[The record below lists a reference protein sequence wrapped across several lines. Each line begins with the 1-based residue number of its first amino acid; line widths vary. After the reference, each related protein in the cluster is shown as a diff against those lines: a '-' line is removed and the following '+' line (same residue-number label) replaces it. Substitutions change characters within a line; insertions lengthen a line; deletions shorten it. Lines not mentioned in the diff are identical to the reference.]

1 MREKD
6 VEKLLIQEV
15 KKRGGRAYKWVSPG
29 NAGVPDRIVIF
40 PDRPPVFV
48 ELKADSGRLTK
59 LQEVQI
65 RRLESLGQAVFVAR
79 GASGVDELIRALES
93 GDPGSGKGEG
103 WDGGIQTAR
112 LSKALYQQDPGD

>member
-93 GDPGSGKGEG
+93 GDPGSGKG
-103 WDGGIQTAR
+103 
-112 LSKALYQQDPGD
+112 